1 MTIYTR
7 TGDGG
12 ETGLPDGSRAPKD
25 APRLEACG
33 AVDELSALL
42 GLARAEPLPPEI
54 DGILG
59 DVQNSLFT
67 AGAELAVGDPA
78 RLRLPPIG
86 PQHVAALE
94 AAIDRCD
101 ESSDSPFEF
110 ILPGGTRA
118 AAALHVA
125 RAVCRRAERR
135 TVALLRAG
143 QLTAATQL
151 VAYLNRLSDL
161 LFVLARAVNAQAGRR
176 ETPWQRD
183 ADRRS
188 P

>member
-7 TGDGG
+7 TGDRG
-12 ETGLPDGSRAPKD
+12 ETGLPDGSRTPKD

-33 AVDELSALL
+33 AIDELSALL

-54 DGILG
+54 DRLVGG
-59 DVQNSLFT
+59 VQNALFT
-67 AGAELAVGDPA
+67 VGAELAAGDAA
-78 RLRLPPIG
+78 RMSLPPIG
-86 PQHVAALE
+86 ARHVADLE
-94 AAIDRCD
+94 AAIDRCEKAD
-101 ESSDSPFEF
+101 GSVFEF

-118 AAALHVA
+118 AATLHLA

-135 TVALLRAG
+135 VVALLRSG

-161 LFVLARAVNAQAGRR
+161 LFVLARSVNAAAGHSETAWRR
-176 ETPWQRD
+176 DVR
-183 ADRRS
+183 
-188 P
+188 